1 VTLVERARSWRALR
15 SKICVMARWHHI
27 HRHARTLQHCMQL
40 CRATNSS
47 HALLRRC
54 LLVWT
59 HEGENCRYTI
69 MYNHVIRL
77 AQKRM
82 LSRTLLSWK
91 EASPNLESSCGRFT
105 QNTVVEAVRK
115 NLLRLATRCFWSWVA
130 FLHFRQKTMQSF
142 FVVNGVQD
150 KSLLGRSFFL
160 WVAYRGQD
168 KRIHAIED
176 KIRYSRYA
184 IYRNSRC
191 SLKTFEL
198 WVKRV
203 RRRRRDM
210 IVLHNVVHRKRR
222 MILHYR
228 VSAWQKF
235 VEVQKGLL
243 RREEIFLRR
252 WVGVNVARFVLKW
265 RKAHART
272 QRRATNAARIAK
284 RTLRRICMAFFSSW
298 LEVSCSHKRLHV
310 IAEVLLVRRK
320 RTLQVTMLHAW
331 QNVIKMP
338 GMICVSTATS
348 PSTVN
353 RESSP
358 GLRMLQ
364 EKLREQEEQIA
375 ELETHLQFER
385 NARREEVELQRQKMV
400 LELEQALEHA
410 TRATHL
416 KASPGIRR
424 GAARSTPTRTA
435 VQNISPLMGASPLQI
450 HVLSMVSGSNNS
462 LFVTP
467 PSSPAK
473 AQKIKWVNLK
483 RNFNAWKVMALPF
496 RQRRLLVA
504 QAIMCCRR
512 AGEQMILNHA
522 FSMWLI
528 LLRQAIKVSNVGD
541 ALNFQYRR
549 LMVVNCFYAWVL
561 RRTDSKEQHP
571 SSPDTKEELE
581 WQVLPSPQK
590 MSPQQEPLLDAS
602 EVVRVHAL
610 ELQKSREQ
618 IANLNLRLEE
628 ELESRARASTLMQEQ
643 VSAKQNEVQMLLSQL
658 DQMEHRSSFVI
669 YDSADAASQGA
680 GSSDGLVPPSECSCI
695 LPVSTRTMALTLWS
709 WRSGVDH
716 VKMLDVQATIAGTR
730 RRRLITK
737 LSFARWLERASRTT
751 RILITGKAMHRRRKL
766 SLIRKCILQMVQHVR
781 NNLRSR
787 LVHTPVGAMLEHA
800 TKESREQHF
809 IKNERRVNVQFE
821 RSLYIWSVAV
831 WKGCVRV
838 SKKHRQEREAANR
851 KHLHSTLRRLKQK
864 FRCWVAMSTFKRS
877 LVRRMKT
884 RIERQCVH
892 AKRSS
897 FEAWVMVARSLR
909 RISFREATV
918 LRSSRLHLIRRVFAF
933 FVLHTEILNSMR
945 CSLLR
950 IRFHQSRKRLSTAY
964 RSWTSMV
971 AAQRNS
977 NMRAALLLSRRKL
990 GWKTRSLWALRSGA
1004 EIQKNARERSRA
1016 ASYTGLKCCTR
1027 KRATRTFKAWS
1038 SYVKHRRMR
1047 VMESLHLS
1055 SAFSQRPSEPK
1066 VSLYFST
1073 WREIGERKSVQLQ
1086 ATQLR
1091 ARRRKLHQAFSA
1103 LHGAKYKQRHL
1114 QRLLQICLRPMQF
1127 KIALVFD
1134 ALRSRCAAKHW
1145 QKHLQRVFQR
1155 RSDQRMH
1162 VKVAGFFRE
1171 WRNVLHQ
1178 GLMIRKYSLRSQS
1191 SFEQRLFVRCARY
1204 WFASHVHHK
1213 NNRERISCLL
1223 VSTEQDCTSKALR
1236 EWSIATQR
1244 QRRVRSLIDM
1254 KRFYPVAL
1262 ASAGIFWWRQ
1272 VCMRERTRR
1281 TFDGIFA
1288 SFHRRYSL
1296 HGALALWNCVARHA
1310 RSKMSACRVV
1320 DRKNLQLKAKTKGM
1334 ALRCLKMGSTAQKR
1348 KKFTILRVIHRAK
1361 MILGSRVLTSWAR
1374 VQRSM
1379 STVRALVARLNAK
1392 QARRLLTRVFE
1403 YLLPS
1408 QPCASLVRL
1417 PRFGYQR
1424 LNKLSHFLT
1433 WSFWTVDQL
1442 EAAKAHRHNRNQA
1455 YRRATHMLASRA
1467 FKQWSML
1474 TSAMHGT
1481 LLKLRRFVCKWIR
1494 VRLSFYLSRWCD
1506 DVCFGKCL
1514 LGKAT
1519 RRNRCSEK
1527 CKAWITWWSITKDRK
1542 KQRRIFRTAITRMRH
1557 YVTHRSFMTWK
1568 SNFKA
1573 RVRQRSTFQAKY
1585 LRKSFGAVRKA
1596 LLNWG
1601 TLTMLRRRRRKIL
1614 EIVLCRLQ
1622 DALVYKVWVQWAAGA
1637 KQTNRHCTIT
1647 LKMVSRKKNAML
1659 FRVWVSLKHIFNE
1672 LRRRQGA
1679 ENRLARKTQRAN
1691 LCKAWEA
1698 WMPLCSRFSASECK
1712 MHHLMRCSNHS
1723 CTRRQFRHWAL
1734 ILMHTKTEKT
1744 QQTIDQLRK
1753 LVLSKT
1759 NEKTQQTIDHLRK
1772 LVLSVQSRR
1781 KIRAIFEEWLASL
1794 ETSLGLLRAAQAVST
1809 KSRVHLAA
1817 KYFNMWMST
1826 RVHNQQQKTRISQE
1840 SMIVQIRCLSNR
1852 RLEHLAARTLRLKLR
1867 QHLCAWRE
1875 SNALLRAVSSRHRFA
1890 MMGSIGQFMQE
1901 WTNFVDR
1908 RSIVQQKMAH
1918 ITCALLAAR
1927 RQQNAIW
1934 LEILTRGHRASAMV
1948 VMRVNSIHKKTA
1960 FDRWHFK
1967 CLLATATPGVQRRE
1981 KARRKRGA
1989 FVRWCNH
1996 TSYCAN
2002 LGRKLSQFIHHR
2014 KECRIVGSFA
2024 MWTLLKRVT
2033 RRRARAEPFRMRKLL
2048 ASVVSDWRRCLD
2060 MLQRTLFCQRVCTVQ
2075 ARCSQKKLLVK
2086 FVQIW
2091 QQMVQLSKF
2100 EDGVSSQLIAEQ
2112 RKIKQLQHLS
2122 CAQLYMSTVQGCEMR
2137 RGRQQGAF
2145 RALAEYV
2152 NHKRMHRR
2160 TRRLMLTSTA
2170 ARRQGRLMHSVW
2182 RAWFKHVVNTRLQT
2196 IERHMQTYLCLAAT
2210 VESQRHSQEQGLE
2223 EMISSVRC
2231 KFANWETELLETQ
2244 TLLHATCE
2252 TFLESYDQTAS
2263 PVVKECTDRS
2273 KSIPTQGLLGWSVTP
2288 MVSMFAQCER
2298 IGEEDKALA
2307 PRRQASDDELSL
2319 CEIYGEHS
2327 FPLQTGS
2334 EPRPVSP
2341 FTST

>member
-1 VTLVERARSWRALR
+1 VTLVERVWSRRALR

-27 HRHARTLQHCMQL
+27 HRHANTLQHCIQL

-54 LLVWT
+54 MLLWT
-59 HEGENCRYTI
+59 HEGENCMHNIIYHHI
-69 MYNHVIRL
+69 IRL

-82 LSRTLLSWK
+82 LARTLLSWK
-91 EASPNLESSCGRFT
+91 EASPNLESSFGRSS

-160 WVAYRGQD
+160 WAAYRGQD
-168 KRIHAIED
+168 KWIHEIED
-176 KIRYSRYA
+176 KIRHSKNA
-184 IYRNSRC
+184 IYRNFRC
-191 SLKTFEL
+191 TFKTFEL
-198 WVKRV
+198 WIKRV
-203 RRRRRDM
+203 RMRRRDI
-210 IVLHNVVHRKRR
+210 IVLHNIVHRKRR
-222 MILHYR
+222 VLLHYR
-228 VSAWQKF
+228 VSAWKQF

-243 RREEIFLRR
+243 RREEIFIQR
-252 WVGVNVARFVLKW
+252 WVAVNVARLVLKW
-265 RKAHART
+265 RRAHVRT
-272 QRRATNAARIAK
+272 HRRATNAARIAK
-284 RTLRRICMAFFSSW
+284 RTLRRTCMAIFSSW
-298 LEVSCSHKRLHV
+298 LEVSCSHKRLGM
-310 IAEVLLVRRK
+310 IAEVLLARRK

-331 QNVIKMP
+331 QNVIEMP
-338 GMICVSTATS
+338 GMICASTTTS

-358 GLRMLQ
+358 GQRMLQ

-375 ELETHLQFER
+375 ALETHLQLER

-410 TRATHL
+410 TRARSRTPPQ
-416 KASPGIRR
+416 ASPGIRR
-424 GAARSTPTRTA
+424 EAARSTPTRTA
-435 VQNISPLMGASPLQI
+435 VQSISPLMDASPLQI
-450 HVLSMVSGSNNS
+450 HVLSMISGSNNS
-462 LFVTP
+462 LFATP

-483 RNFNAWKVMALPF
+483 RNFNAWKNMALPY
-496 RQRRLLVA
+496 RQRRMLVA

-512 AGEQMILNHA
+512 AGEQMILNNA
-522 FSMWLI
+522 FSIWRI
-528 LLRQAIKVSNVGD
+528 LLRHAKKVSNVCD

-561 RRTDSKEQHP
+561 CRNDSKVQHS

-590 MSPQQEPLLDAS
+590 MSPQQEPLLNAS

-610 ELQKSREQ
+610 ELQQSREQ
-618 IANLNLRLEE
+618 IAILNFRLEE

-643 VSAKQNEVQMLLSQL
+643 VSAKENEV
-658 DQMEHRSSFVI
+658 
-669 YDSADAASQGA
+669 DSADAASQSE
-680 GSSDGLVPPSECSCI
+680 GSSDGVVPPSECSSI

-709 WRSGVDH
+709 WRLGVDH
-716 VKMLDVQATIAGTR
+716 GKMLDVQATIAGTR
-730 RRRLITK
+730 RRKLITK
-737 LSFARWLERASRTT
+737 LSFARWLERTSRTA

-766 SLIRKCILQMVQHVR
+766 SLIRKCLLQMVQHVR
-781 NNLRSR
+781 KNLRLR

-800 TKESREQHF
+800 TKESRERHF

-851 KHLHSTLRRLKQK
+851 KQLHSTLRRLKQK
-864 FRCWVAMSTFKRS
+864 FRSWVAMSTFQRS
-877 LVRRMKT
+877 LVRRMKK
-884 RIERQCVH
+884 RIERQFVH
-892 AKRSS
+892 VKRSS
-897 FEAWVMVARSLR
+897 FEAWVMVAHSLR
-909 RISFREATV
+909 RVSFREASV
-918 LRSSRLHLIRRVFAF
+918 LRSCRLHLIRRVFAF
-933 FVLHTEILNSMR
+933 FVLHTEFLNSMR
-945 CSLLR
+945 CTLLR
-950 IRFHQSRKRLSTAY
+950 IRFHQSRRRLSTAY
-964 RSWTSMV
+964 HSWTSMV
-971 AAQRNS
+971 AAQKKS
-977 NMRAALLLSRRKL
+977 NMRSALLMSCRKL
-990 GWKTRSLWALRSGA
+990 GWKIRSLWALRSGA
-1004 EIQKNARERSRA
+1004 EIKKSARERSRE
-1016 ASYTGLKCCTR
+1016 ASYTSLKCCTR
-1027 KRATRTFKAWS
+1027 QRATRTFKAWS

-1055 SAFSQRPSEPK
+1055 SAFCQRPSEPK
-1066 VSLYFST
+1066 VSLYFSA
-1073 WREIGERKSVQLQ
+1073 WREIGDRKSVQLQ
-1086 ATQLR
+1086 AKQLR

-1114 QRLLQICLRPMQF
+1114 QCLLQICLRPMQF
-1127 KIALVFD
+1127 NIALVFD

-1145 QKHLQRVFQR
+1145 QKHLERVFQR

-1162 VKVAGFFRE
+1162 VKMAVFFRE
-1171 WRNVLHQ
+1171 WRHVLHQ

-1191 SFEQRLFVRCARY
+1191 GFEKRLFVRCARY

-1213 NNRERISCLL
+1213 INQERISSLL
-1223 VSTEQDCTSKALR
+1223 VSTEQDCTSKVLR

-1262 ASAGIFWWRQ
+1262 ASAGMFWWRQ
-1272 VCMRERTRR
+1272 VCVRERIRR

-1296 HGALALWNCVARHA
+1296 HGALALWYCVSKHE
-1310 RSKMSACRVV
+1310 RSKMSAIRVV
-1320 DRKNLQLKAKTKGM
+1320 ERKNLQLKARTKAM
-1334 ALRCLKMGSTAQKR
+1334 TFRRLQMVSTAQKR
-1348 KKFTILRVIHRAK
+1348 KNFTILRVAHSAQ
-1361 MILGSRVLTSWAR
+1361 MILRFHALTSWAR
-1374 VQRSM
+1374 VQRSK
-1379 STVRALVARLNAK
+1379 STVRVLLARLNAK
-1392 QARRLLTRVFE
+1392 QSRRLLRRVFE

-1408 QPCASLVRL
+1408 QPCASLIRL

-1433 WSFWTVDQL
+1433 WSFWTVEQL

-1455 YRRATHMLASRA
+1455 YRRATHMLSSRT

-1494 VRLSFYLSRWCD
+1494 VRLSFYLSRWWD

-1514 LGKAT
+1514 LGRAT
-1519 RRNRCSEK
+1519 RRNRSSK
-1527 CKAWITWWSITKDRK
+1527 KGKALITWWSITKDHQ
-1542 KQRRIFRTAITRMRH
+1542 KQRRILRTAITRRRH
-1557 YVTHRSFMTWK
+1557 SVTYRSFMMWK

-1573 RVRQRSTFQAKY
+1573 RVRQRSTFQAKCF
-1585 LRKSFGAVRKA
+1585 RKSFGVLCKS
-1596 LLNWG
+1596 LLIWG
-1601 TLTMLRRRRRKIL
+1601 TRTMLHRRQRKIL
-1614 EIVLCRLQ
+1614 KIVLCRLQ
-1622 DALVYKVWVQWAAGA
+1622 GALVYKVWVQWAAGA
-1637 KQTNRHCTIT
+1637 KQTNRHRTIT
-1647 LKMVSRKKNAML
+1647 LKMLSRKKNAML
-1659 FRVWVSLKHIFNE
+1659 FRVWVSLKQILNE

-1679 ENRLARKTQRAN
+1679 VKRLARETQREN
-1691 LCKAWEA
+1691 MCKAWEA
-1698 WMPLCSRFSASECK
+1698 WIPWCSRFSASECK

-1723 CTRRQFRHWAL
+1723 CMRRQFRHWAL

-1772 LVLSVQSRR
+1772 LVLSMQSRR
-1781 KIRAIFEEWLASL
+1781 KIRAIFVEWLASL
-1794 ETSLGLLRAAQAVST
+1794 ETSLGLLRKAQAVST
-1809 KSRVHLAA
+1809 KSRVHVAA
-1817 KYFNMWMST
+1817 KYFNVWMST

-1875 SNALLRAVSSRHRFA
+1875 TNTLRRAVSSRHRFA

-1901 WTNFVDR
+1901 WTSFVDR
-1908 RSIVQQKMAH
+1908 RSIVLQKLAH
-1918 ITCALLAAR
+1918 MTCALLAAR

-1967 CLLATATPGVQRRE
+1967 CLLATAMPGVQRRE
-1981 KARRKRGA
+1981 RARKKRGA

-2002 LGRKLSQFIHHR
+2002 LGRKLSQFIHRR
-2014 KECRIVGSFA
+2014 KECRIAGRFV

-2033 RRRARAEPFRMRKLL
+2033 RRRTRAEPFRRRKLL
-2048 ASVVSDWRRCLD
+2048 ASVVSDWCRCLD
-2060 MLQRTLFCQRVCTVQ
+2060 MLQRTLFCQRVCTAQ

-2100 EDGVSSQLIAEQ
+2100 EDGVSSQLIAYQ
-2112 RKIKQLQHLS
+2112 RKLKQLQHLS
-2122 CAQLYMSTVQGCEMR
+2122 CAQLYMSTLQGCEMR
-2137 RGRQQGAF
+2137 RGRQHGTF

-2152 NHKRMHRR
+2152 NQKRMHRR

-2182 RAWFKHVVNTRLQT
+2182 RAWFKHVVNSRLQT

-2252 TFLESYDQTAS
+2252 TFLEAYDQTAS
-2263 PVVKECTDRS
+2263 PVVKECTDTS
-2273 KSIPTQGLLGWSVTP
+2273 KSIPTQGVLGWSVTP
-2288 MVSMFAQCER
+2288 MVSMFAQGER
-2298 IGEEDKALA
+2298 IGEEDRALA
-2307 PRRQASDDELSL
+2307 LHHQASDDKLSL
-2319 CEIYGEHS
+2319 CDIYGDHS
-2327 FPLQTGS
+2327 FPLQTVS
-2334 EPRPVSP
+2334 EPRPISP
-2341 FTST
+2341 FSSTNANPQV